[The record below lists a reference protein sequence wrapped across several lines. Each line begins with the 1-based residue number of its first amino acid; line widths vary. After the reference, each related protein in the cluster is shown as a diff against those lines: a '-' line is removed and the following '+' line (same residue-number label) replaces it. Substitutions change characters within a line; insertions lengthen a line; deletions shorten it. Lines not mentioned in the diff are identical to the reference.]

1 MGGGHRGSHR
11 IDSDRELVY
20 VRYAR
25 ESPEKEEPNGNL
37 WEQEAKFGKLG
48 ERGG

>member
-11 IDSDRELVY
+11 IDSESLVY

-37 WEQEAKFGKLG
+37 WEQEVKFGKRG